1 MYTLRHAYIE
11 AQEMIVRLLEC
22 GFNDESTDCA
32 RYAIIT
38 LGRLFDLL

>member
-22 GFNDESTDCA
+22 GFNDESRDCA

-38 LGRLFDLL
+38 LDRLFDLL